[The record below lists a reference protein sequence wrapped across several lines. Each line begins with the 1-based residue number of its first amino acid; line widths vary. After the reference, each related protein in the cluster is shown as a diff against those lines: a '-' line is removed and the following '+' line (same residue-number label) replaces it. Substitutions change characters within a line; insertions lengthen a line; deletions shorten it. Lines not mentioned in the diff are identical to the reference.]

1 MADRG
6 VDVGED
12 LTDSQVTTGDRN
24 RIRRDGQSQ
33 SVIMADRD
41 VTSLLHSVERE
52 IQVVH
57 REIQGVRNQLRDGV
71 WGGMLIL
78 LLVIGIAIF
87 VGDRQIAAVNS
98 RLHDMEVQQRRYEIQ
113 LGRIERMM
121 DGSNV
126 APDYSP

>member
-1 MADRG
+1 MDRG
-6 VDVGED
+6 VGVGED

-33 SVIMADRD
+33 SVIVADRD
-41 VTSLLHSVERE
+41 VVGLLHAVERE

>member
-1 MADRG
+1 MDRG
-6 VDVGED
+6 VGVGED

-113 LGRIERMM
+113 LGRIERMI
-121 DGSNV
+121 DGANIP
-126 APDYSP
+126 PDYIP